1 MLYVKR
7 IVANSPTTHSSI
19 PKCTLPN
26 NPQPITIGGK
36 RCLVPGDALVQL
48 ITPAVHRNPRVWPA
62 APAADNHPPASPPG
76 KRHNDLEEFKPERWI
91 LDTEAKRAAARE
103 TYESVAADADT
114 DEAAA
119 PGVDPHPDPAA
130 GLYKPPK
137 GAYIPFSEGHRSC
150 VGRHFAQVEL
160 MAVLALIFA
169 QYSVELAVDE
179 WATDAEL
186 GTMDARR
193 KREVW
198 DQAREKVERQL
209 RDDMGAVLTMK
220 LRRGFVGLRLVRRG
234 GERFDWGG
242 ITEEEIRRVVS
253 RLHESA
259 VFGSR

>member
-1 MLYVKR
+1 MAR
-7 IVANSPTTHSSI
+7 SPRRR
-19 PKCTLPN
+19 
-26 NPQPITIGGK
+26 QPPS
-36 RCLVPGDALVQL
+36 CFP
-48 ITPAVHRNPRVWPA
+48 
-62 APAADNHPPASPPG
+62 SC

-91 LDTEAKRAAARE
+91 LDTEA
-103 TYESVAADADT
+103 SVPRRGRRT
-114 DEAAA
+114 SPSPPTQTPTRAAA

-242 ITEEEIRRVVS
+242 ITEECLRDAAWGPPLPRVRGS
-253 RLHESA
+253 DGRFHRATSSA
-259 VFGSR
+259 NRSP